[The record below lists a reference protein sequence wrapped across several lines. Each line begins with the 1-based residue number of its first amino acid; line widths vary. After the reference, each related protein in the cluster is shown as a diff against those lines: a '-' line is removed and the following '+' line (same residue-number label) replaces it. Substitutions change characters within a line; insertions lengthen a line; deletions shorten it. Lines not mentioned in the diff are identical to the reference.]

1 MELDGVAQPASVDI
15 EQLHGADV
23 VVGVLAAHGNGD
35 AAATAALIRE
45 AETLTQR
52 RAVLVVNNGTT
63 GARLEQDQS
72 SLPILYCNLGQAES
86 GQAWLQT
93 TFESYHALFDV
104 SSRIG
109 ARACGVIASDLHAVT
124 ARWFD
129 SLLGPS
135 LELGFDLVAPNYAR
149 HKWEGLLNRSILS
162 PLNRALY
169 GKRIQNPMGPD
180 FGLSGKLLDSVMEDR
195 ARIRHANP
203 TQTFVPIVSAAVR
216 GNFQV
221 CQSNLGARPHLP
233 GDLMNLSTLLAEI
246 LDPIFFDMDRNA
258 AVWQRVRGSQPVPLF
273 GDPAPAPEPSAPVD
287 VHRLIDSFHLGVTSL
302 QDVWGLVLPPT
313 TLFEIRKMTRLLPEK
328 FHMPDELWA
337 GIVYDFALA
346 HRMRTISRDH
356 LLRSFTPLYLGWIA
370 SYATEME
377 TADPAMVEER
387 FERLARAYETGK
399 PYLVS
404 RWRWPDRF
412 NP

>member
-1 MELDGVAQPASVDI
+1 VELDGVAQPAPVDI

-23 VVGVLAAHGNGD
+23 VVGVLAAHQNGE
-35 AAATAALIRE
+35 ATATADLLRG

-52 RAVLVVNNGTT
+52 RTVLVVNNGTT
-63 GARLEQDQS
+63 GTRLEQEES
-72 SLPILYCNLGQAES
+72 SLPILYCNLGQPES
-86 GQAWLQT
+86 GQAWLRT
-93 TFESYHALFDV
+93 TFESYQTLFDV

-109 ARACGVIASDLHAVT
+109 ARVCGVIASDLHGVT
-124 ARWFD
+124 PQWFD
-129 SLLGPS
+129 SLLGPP
-135 LELGFDLVAPNYAR
+135 LELGFDLVAPQYAR

-180 FGLSGKLLDSVMEDR
+180 FGLSGKLLHWVLDDR
-195 ARIRHANP
+195 ARLRNANP
-203 TQTFVPIVSAAVR
+203 TQNFVPIVSAAVR

-221 CQSNLGARPHLP
+221 CQSNLAARPQLP
-233 GDLMNLSTLLAEI
+233 ADWMNLSSLLAQI
-246 LDPIFFDMDRNA
+246 LDPLFFDMDRNA
-258 AVWQRVRGSQPVPLF
+258 AIWQRVRGSQPVPLF
-273 GDPAPAPEPSAPVD
+273 GDPAPAPEPSTPVD
-287 VHRLIDSFHLGVTSL
+287 VNRLLDSFQLGVNSL
-302 QDVWGLVLPPT
+302 QDIWGLVLPPT
-313 TLFEIRKMTRLLPEK
+313 SLFEIRKMTRLLPGK
-328 FHMPDELWA
+328 FRMPDELWV

-377 TADPAMVEER
+377 AADPAMVEER
-387 FERLARAYETGK
+387 FERLAKAYEAGK